1 MDIRDYISDKKIH
14 FLTIF
19 SGALFFTALL
29 WLFGLG
35 AGELIRLWICFIC
48 MVAGIVGFDYVRLRR
63 RLADLQSVLDSLDQ
77 KYLLAEIA
85 DRPQSVIERFY
96 FRFMRTALKAMT
108 DEVSASRRLNDEYR
122 DFVEQWIHEMKAPIT
137 GIALLCENNRS
148 DVTRKVMT
156 EAEMILQSVERVL
169 FYARLGSVEKDYL
182 IAEVSLKD
190 CVLEILAQNRQF
202 LIQNRV
208 CVHTEAVT
216 HSVYSDRKWLQF
228 MLNQILLN
236 SVKYQGCR
244 PLVIEIASRKQG
256 NDVILSV
263 TDNGMGIRESELC
276 RVFDKGFVGSN
287 GRAGKHAT
295 GIGLYLCDQLSRKLG
310 IELEI
315 ESEPGEYTTVQLR
328 FP

>member
-35 AGELIRLWICFIC
+35 AGELILLWICFIC
-48 MVAGIVGFDYVRLRR
+48 MVTGIVGFDYVRLRR

-148 DVTRKVMT
+148 DVMRKVM
-156 EAEMILQSVERVL
+156 
-169 FYARLGSVEKDYL
+169 
-182 IAEVSLKD
+182 
-190 CVLEILAQNRQF
+190 
-202 LIQNRV
+202 
-208 CVHTEAVT
+208 TEAVT